1 MNPLGLAAPALVV
14 DRLAL
19 SQLVTDAFAGL
30 PLPERYALAW
40 VLSPVFSARN
50 RLTSATSELLAKPV
64 APVLAFAEGGERAIF
79 FPGVRPSPAVTAS
92 GWPTRA
98 RVKGPRH
105 GPSAGCTRS
114 GTLGLGAE
122 PLPRPRREAEGHA
135 LGDVRAAG
143 GPARYVGDGG
153 VGGDGQGLGAVWT
166 DGPSGCS
173 GSFGGEAGTDA
184 AGVEPYEQVVRE
196 VACGVQATSM
206 GPGAESGRSLGPP
219 SAEATARVGL

>member
-1 MNPLGLAAPALVV
+1 MNPLGLAAPASVV

-64 APVLAFAEGGERAIF
+64 ARVLAFAEGGEPRSSS
-79 FPGVRPSPAVTAS
+79 GVRPSPAVTAS

-114 GTLGLGAE
+114 GNAWTGGRALTSTTARSRRACTGRRSSGWWTSKIRWRWWGWRRWRRGWGCLDG
-122 PLPRPRREAEGHA
+122 RPRAG
-135 LGDVRAAG
+135 AADHLAAKR
-143 GPARYVGDGG
+143 GPMRLV
-153 VGGDGQGLGAVWT
+153 
-166 DGPSGCS
+166 
-173 GSFGGEAGTDA
+173 
-184 AGVEPYEQVVRE
+184 
-196 VACGVQATSM
+196 
-206 GPGAESGRSLGPP
+206 
-219 SAEATARVGL
+219 